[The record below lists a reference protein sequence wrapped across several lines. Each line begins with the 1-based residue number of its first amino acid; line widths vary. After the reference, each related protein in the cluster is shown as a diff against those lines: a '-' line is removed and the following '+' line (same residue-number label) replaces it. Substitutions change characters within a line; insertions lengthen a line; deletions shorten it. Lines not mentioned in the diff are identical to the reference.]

1 MIWLFSGCEKWH
13 KESHVKVI
21 QAKNYFKVLKE
32 TRGSTWTMSLPNW
45 WEGP

>member
-1 MIWLFSGCEKWH
+1 MIWLFNGCEKWH

-21 QAKNYFKVLKE
+21 QAKNYFNLKQ
-32 TRGSTWTMSLPNW
+32 TRGSIWTMSLPNW